1 MVCYLYVIIKD
12 KVIEYSRVWFATSL
26 VMEVVVMSV
35 YEALSLMIAFGLLIA
50 TIVKN
55 NDVKK

>member
-1 MVCYLYVIIKD
+1 MINYIYAIIKD

-35 YEALSLMIAFGLLIA
+35 YEAFSLMIAFGLLIA